1 MIQKVRL
8 RLASDEGFTMI
19 ELLVVVQILSILVV
33 IALPSLLNLRG
44 NAQDAAAKSNVGST
58 IPGAAAF
65 YQANNFTYTGMTN
78 ASLRALAPAIAPH
91 VKVAV
96 LSSGA
101 GYCLEDNESHNT
113 FYYLGGAST
122 VGSVAQ
128 GTCAAH
134 DGGVAAA

>member
-1 MIQKVRL
+1 MLEKVRL
-8 RLASDEGFTMI
+8 RHAGEEGFTLV
-19 ELLVVVQILSILVV
+19 ELLVVVQILGILVV
-33 IALPSLLNLRG
+33 IALPSLLSLRG
-44 NAQDAAAKSNVGST
+44 NAQDAAAKSNVSST
-58 IPGAAAF
+58 LPAASAF

-78 ASLRALAPAIAPH
+78 AALRALAPAIAPH

-96 LSSGA
+96 LNGGA

-113 FYYLGGAST
+113 FYYLGGSST
-122 VGSVAQ
+122 LGSVAQ